1 MARDLIGG
9 RYQVRH
15 SEWTDDPYGWQT
27 VDPQGNV
34 IDTYELRKLAQ
45 AWVDY
50 MNILDVTR

>member
-1 MARDLIGG
+1 MSDLIGG

-15 SEWTDDPYGWQT
+15 SEWADDPYGWQT
-27 VDPQGNV
+27 VDPQGQV
-34 IDTYELRKLAQ
+34 VDTYELRELAQ